1 MRRVTIA
8 LLLSTGLVIVGFG
21 QTVDTAILGTVTDAA
36 QAVVPN
42 ATVVVSQP
50 SNGFTRSVT
59 TSAGGLYEVRYLVPG
74 EYQVEVR
81 TGGFSAQRKTGIRI
95 QIGQQAKIDF
105 NLQLGAVQQTVEV
118 NSSAPLLVT
127 ETATL
132 GGVVNSERIN
142 NLPLN
147 GRKFNDL
154 AILTPGVQVSN
165 PNLNSSSTNGS
176 RISSNGGRNTW
187 GQINIDGI
195 TMVNNRS
202 NYVNIYPSI
211 DAIQEFKVQTGNYT
225 AEYGGNAGTNIN
237 VQLKSGTN
245 QIHGNAFEFF
255 RNYAL
260 DARNFFIPSPLPQSI
275 LKQNQFGGTIGG
287 PIIKNKTFFFAS
299 YEGIRSIAQAPGTA
313 VVLTQAERNGIFSS
327 TASPIRDP
335 LSPTGAVFP
344 NNVIPQSRINP
355 VAQQLVNTYMPLPN
369 TAGTVN
375 YSGASTG
382 DLTVHQ
388 GIARIDHYFS
398 QRDQLFA
405 HYVGANRSFPNL
417 GLNPNFSYNGSYPM
431 HNVQGQW
438 VHTFA
443 PTLMNELRAGFDLEN
458 VSLLSTRTNTNF
470 TISSLGINGFLIG
483 GPNGRTQR
491 PDEQGFPLL
500 NIAGYL
506 GMGDSLASSNL
517 DNSRTY
523 QFVDNLTYIRGPHT
537 IKIGADVRRLLDDAT
552 TNNTPFGSMS
562 FTTDVSG
569 NAAAAYLLGFPR
581 TVLTPE
587 GVPIT
592 ASRQWRSAFYVQDD
606 WKVNP
611 KLTLNL
617 GARWDLF
624 GVPKDVNGVS
634 RSLLFPSGGAPTLY
648 PSPGTVV
655 DSLWDKS
662 WNNVSPRI
670 GLAYSATPNT
680 VIRSGYGIFYFG
692 GQFDNINILQLN
704 PPAGGSITVTNP
716 STNPVA
722 TIQNPVPA
730 SLFPSNPIF
739 NAVSLPP
746 DRRHPNTYVQNWN
759 LQVGHQF
766 GAANLL
772 EVSYVGSK
780 GTHVDTSYQNFNQP
794 DPGPGTIQPRR
805 PYPQFARIRMQ
816 NYGANTS
823 YNALQARFER
833 RLRAGVSASVAY
845 SYSHLIDDAAETT
858 NGGGCICQSPR
869 DRSMERASGLQ
880 DQRHN
885 LVTSFV
891 WELPFAR
898 NLTGAPRFAL
908 AGWAVDGILTLA
920 SGTPFNITQS
930 FDGQNND
937 GLWERPN
944 LVAGQSLSLPNQGPA
959 GWFNTAGFTGSILQ
973 YGNSPRNPF
982 VGPGTH
988 VVNLTLRKS
997 FQMPFS
1003 EAHRLEFRAETFNT
1017 TNTPVFSNPVATLG
1031 TSTFGRITSTRLDN
1045 RQIQLALKY
1054 YF

>member
-1 MRRVTIA
+1 MQRVTQKA
-8 LLLSTGLVIVGFG
+8 LTILLWMGLGLAVTG
-21 QTVDTAILGTVTDAA
+21 QTVDTGILGTVTDAG
-36 QAVVPN
+36 QAAVPN

-50 SNGFTRSVT
+50 ANGFSRTLS
-59 TSAGGLYEVRYLVPG
+59 SGPNGLYEVRYLVPG
-74 EYQVEVR
+74 DYDVEVR
-81 TGGFSAQRKTGIRI
+81 ANGFSTQRKTGIHI

-105 NLQLGAVQQTVEV
+105 SLQLGTVQQTVEV
-118 NSSAPLLVT
+118 TSSAPLLVT

-132 GGVVNSERIN
+132 GGVVSSERIN

-187 GQINIDGI
+187 GQVNIDGI

-245 QIHGNAFEFF
+245 SFHGDAFEFL
-255 RNYAL
+255 RNYAM
-260 DARNFFIPSPLPQSI
+260 DARNFFVPSPLPQSI

-287 PIIKNKTFFFAS
+287 PIVHDKTFFFAS
-299 YEGIRSIAQAPGTA
+299 YEGIRSIAQSPATA
-313 VVLTQAERNGIFSS
+313 VVLTPAERNGVFSS
-327 TASPIRDP
+327 PVRDP
-335 LSPTGAVFP
+335 LSASGAFFP
-344 NNVIPQSRINP
+344 NNTIPQSRIDP
-355 VAQQLVNTYMPLPN
+355 VAQRIVNAYMPLPN
-369 TAGTVN
+369 TTGTTN

-382 DLTVHQ
+382 DLTVNQ

-398 QRDQLFA
+398 EHDQLFA
-405 HYVGANRSFPNL
+405 HYVGANRSFPNI
-417 GLNPNFSYNGSYPM
+417 GLNPFFSYNGSYPM

-438 VHTFA
+438 VHTFT
-443 PTLMNELRAGFDLEN
+443 PTLINELRGGFDLEN

-470 TISSLGINGFLIG
+470 TIASLGINGFLIG
-483 GPNGRTQR
+483 GPAGRVQR
-491 PDEQGFPLL
+491 PDEQGFPIL

-506 GMGDSLASSNL
+506 GMGDSSAASNL

-523 QFVDNLTYIRGPHT
+523 QFVDNLTYVRGPHT
-537 IKIGADVRRLLDDAT
+537 IKVGADVRRLLDNAT

-562 FTTDVSG
+562 FTTDIAG
-569 NAAAAYLLGFPR
+569 NAAASYLLGFPR

-592 ASRQWRSAFYVQDD
+592 ASRQWRNAFYGQDD
-606 WKVNP
+606 WKVSSR
-611 KLTLNL
+611 LTLNL
-617 GARWDLF
+617 GVRWDLF
-624 GVPKDVNGVS
+624 GVPKDINGVS
-634 RSLLFPSGGAPTLY
+634 RTLLFPAGGAPTLY

-670 GLAYSATPNT
+670 GLAYRATQST
-680 VIRSGYGIFYFG
+680 VVRAGYGIFYFG

-716 STNPVA
+716 ATNPVA
-722 TIQNPVPA
+722 TISNPVPA

-759 LQVGHQF
+759 FQVGHQF
-766 GAANLL
+766 GTANLL

-794 DPGPGTIQPRR
+794 DPGPGPIQARR

-816 NYGANTS
+816 NYGVNTS

-833 RLRAGVSASVAY
+833 RLRAGISASVAY
-845 SYSHLIDDAAETT
+845 SFSHLIDDAGETT

-885 LVTSFV
+885 LVSSFV
-891 WELPFAR
+891 WEIPFGR
-898 NLTGAPRFAL
+898 NLHGPLNVAF
-908 AGWAVDGILTLA
+908 AGWAIDGILTLA
-920 SGTPFNITQS
+920 SGQPFNITQS

-944 LVAGQSLSLPNQGPA
+944 LVPGQSLSVPNQGPSA
-959 GWFNTAGFTGSILQ
+959 WFNTSAFTGSILQ

-988 VVNLTLRKS
+988 VINTTLRKA
-997 FQMPFS
+997 FPMPFG
-1003 EAHRLEFRAETFNT
+1003 EGQRLEFRAETFNT
-1017 TNTPVFSNPVATLG
+1017 TNTPVFSNPVASLG